1 MSAFDLNKMP
11 HVVIVERPEGMRI
24 VEFDR
29 DATPSPAEAAHAYA
43 MSLASSEFFG
53 RIIVAMRVRQI
64 QPLAYIQAC
73 EDAKK
78 PDV

>member
-11 HVVIVERPEGMRI
+11 HVVIVERPEGIRI
-24 VEFDR
+24 VEFD
-29 DATPSPAEAAHAYA
+29 AGASPSPAEAAHAYA
-43 MSLASSEFFG
+43 MSLADRDFFG

-64 QPLAYIQAC
+64 QPWTYVKAC
-73 EDAKK
+73 DDAKK